1 MTSNELELSVSEF
14 VAVVNQTL
22 DYAYSHIAITGEL
35 ANFRVSKGQW
45 VYFDLKDELAS
56 VKCFGTVYQ
65 LPGPLEDGMLLQ
77 VKGAPRLHPQYG
89 FSFNVQSIRPVGEG
103 AIRKAADL
111 LELKLSKEGLFDE
124 SRKRSLKYPPSRIGL
139 IASSES
145 AAYVDFIKILNER
158 WGGIEIVFIDV
169 PVQGETAPP
178 AIVSAIEVF
187 NQSADPPEV
196 LVITRGGGSAEDLW
210 AFNAEKVTR
219 AVAASRVPTLVAI
232 GHEVDISLAERVAD
246 RRASTPSN
254 AAQML
259 TPYRKEIKHILS
271 RQKQLLSQSLSGVLN
286 QHKHK
291 YAEYQRALGVQM
303 EHYFIQLKK
312 NIKAQKQLMEVLN
325 PNSVLKRGYAI
336 IRHNNR
342 LLRSGR
348 DLSVGAVIDIDLIDS
363 EISAYVNKLK
373 LLNREG
379 KDSI

>member
-35 ANFRVSKGQW
+35 ANFRISKGQW

-89 FSFNVQSIRPVGEG
+89 FSFNIQSIRPVGEG

-124 SRKRSLKYPPSRIGL
+124 SRKRTLKYPPNKIGL

-145 AAYVDFIKILNER
+145 AAYADFIKILNER
-158 WGGIEIVFIDV
+158 WGGVEIVFIDV

-210 AFNAEKVTR
+210 AFNTEKVTR

-259 TPYRKEIKHILS
+259 TPYRKEIKHLLS
-271 RQKQLLSQSLSGVLN
+271 RQKQLLSQSLSGVLS

-291 YAEYQRALGVQM
+291 YAEYQRALGVQL

-312 NIKAQKQLMEVLN
+312 NIEAQKQLMEVLN

-336 IRHNNR
+336 IRHNNQ

-348 DLSVGAVIDIDLIDS
+348 EISVGAIIDVGLIDS
-363 EISAYVNKLK
+363 EISAAVNKVK